1 MAIRF
6 AQSAPAAPKERPAP
20 VTKTVVRIE
29 RTPEAPKPK
38 HAGGRPPTGK
48 AKVVLNIRID
58 ADELQRWKDSGVGW
72 QSRINEALKAAK
84 V

>member
-6 AQSAPAAPKERPAP
+6 TQSAQAAQAAKP
-20 VTKTVVRIE
+20 VVRIE
-29 RTPEAPKPK
+29 RTTEASKPK
-38 HAGGRPPTGK
+38 HTGGRPPTGK

-58 ADELQRWKDSGVGW
+58 ADVLQRWKDSGDGW